1 MVFKEI
7 LITRI
12 LGKNLESSSVKARKA
27 EKKRL
32 CRPYVLHEVFAF
44 SAKYSVFFSFIIQN
58 SLERKFQSYL
68 NRQKSIQFPFL

>member
-12 LGKNLESSSVKARKA
+12 LGKNLESSSVKVRKA

-44 SAKYSVFFSFIIQN
+44 SVKYQFFS
-58 SLERKFQSYL
+58 LL
-68 NRQKSIQFPFL
+68 